1 MMFDP
6 EFDPYE
12 ELMITR
18 HNVSE
23 LVKGLNHQSSLFREL
38 SQQHHQLIALT
49 RTMSQRIEQLEHEV
63 KSLKNT

>member
-6 EFDPYE
+6 HFDPYE

-38 SQQHHQLIALT
+38 AAQHNALIELNKT
-49 RTMSQRIEQLEHEV
+49 LNQRIEQLEHEV